1 MAASAMREDVMI
13 RLSGRERLAVLLAVV
28 VAALSLACAREVAE
42 PTSTGMPNTGTPT
55 AAAAAAASPPAA
67 RTAPSTVPRERV
79 ATVNLDEIKEQAVRD
94 LFDDRGRMVNPDQ
107 RLARIAAEHKGGL
120 GGYYFDETD
129 RSTAYVYMLDPSQT
143 EAAKAAFRAAYRG
156 DRQVDRIVPVQGDYA
171 FNDLL
176 EWFHV
181 LGPAMVENGIHPS
194 TGGVYEIYNRIQFGL
209 EDIGQAT
216 DARRIMSDLDIPQG
230 AVVFEKE
237 KIKLLAH

>member
-1 MAASAMREDVMI
+1 MTASAMREDVMV
-13 RLSGRERLAVLLAVV
+13 RLSGMGRLAVLLAVV
-28 VAALSLACAREVAE
+28 VAALSLACAGDAAE
-42 PTSTGMPNTGTPT
+42 LTSTDIPNTGTPM
-55 AAAAAAASPPAA
+55 AAAATSPPAA
-67 RTAPSTVPRERV
+67 RTVPSAVPPEGV
-79 ATVNLDEIKEQAVRD
+79 ATVNLDEIKEQVVRD

-107 RLARIAAEHKGGL
+107 RLARIAAEQKGGF

-156 DRQVDRIVPVQGDYA
+156 GDRQVDRIIPVQGDYA

-209 EDIGQAT
+209 KEIEQET
-216 DARRIMSDLDIPQG
+216 EARQIMSDLDIPQG
-230 AVVFEKE
+230 AVVFK
-237 KIKLLAH
+237 KRKLKLFAN

>member
-1 MAASAMREDVMI
+1 MI

-42 PTSTGMPNTGTPT
+42 PTSTGIPNTGTPT
-55 AAAAAAASPPAA
+55 AAAAASPPAA
-67 RTAPSTVPRERV
+67 RTAPSAVPREPV

-107 RLARIAAEHKGGL
+107 RLARIAAEHKGGF

-181 LGPAMVENGIHPS
+181 LDTAMVENGIHPT
-194 TGGVYEIYNRIQFGL
+194 TGGVREISNRIRFGL
-209 EDIGQAT
+209 EDIEQET
-216 DARRIMSDLDIPQG
+216 EARRIMSDLDVPQG
-230 AVVFEKE
+230 AVVFAKE
-237 KIKLLAH
+237 KIKLFAN

>member
-42 PTSTGMPNTGTPT
+42 PTSTGIPNTGTST
-55 AAAAAAASPPAA
+55 AAAAASPPAA
-67 RTAPSTVPRERV
+67 RTAPSTVPREPV

-107 RLARIAAEHKGGL
+107 RLARIAAEHKGGF

-209 EDIGQAT
+209 KEIEQET
-216 DARRIMSDLDIPQG
+216 DARRIMSDLYIPQG
-230 AVVFEKE
+230 AVVFK
-237 KIKLLAH
+237 KRKLKLLAN

>member
-42 PTSTGMPNTGTPT
+42 PTSTGIPNTGTST
-55 AAAAAAASPPAA
+55 AAAAASPPAA
-67 RTAPSTVPRERV
+67 RTAPSAVPREPV

-107 RLARIAAEHKGGL
+107 RLARIAAEHKGGF

-181 LGPAMVENGIHPS
+181 LDTAMVENGIHPS
-194 TGGVYEIYNRIQFGL
+194 TGGVREISNRIRFGL

-216 DARRIMSDLDIPQG
+216 EARRIMSDLDIPQG

-237 KIKLLAH
+237 KIKLLAN

>member
-42 PTSTGMPNTGTPT
+42 PTSTGIPNTGTST
-55 AAAAAAASPPAA
+55 AAAAASPPAA
-67 RTAPSTVPRERV
+67 RTAPSAVPREPV

-94 LFDDRGRMVNPDQ
+94 LFDDRGRMVTPDQ
-107 RLARIAAEHKGGL
+107 RLARIAAEHKGGF

-181 LGPAMVENGIHPS
+181 LGTAMVENGIHPT
-194 TGGVYEIYNRIQFGL
+194 TGGVREISNRIRFGL

-216 DARRIMSDLDIPQG
+216 DARRIMGDLDIPQG
-230 AVVFEKE
+230 AVVFEKD
-237 KIKLLAH
+237 KIKLLAN

>member
-1 MAASAMREDVMI
+1 MI

-42 PTSTGMPNTGTPT
+42 PTSTGIPNTGTPT
-55 AAAAAAASPPAA
+55 AAAAASPPAA
-67 RTAPSTVPRERV
+67 RTAPSAVPREPV

-107 RLARIAAEHKGGL
+107 RLARIAAEHKGGF

-143 EAAKAAFRAAYRG
+143 EAAKAAKAAFRAAYRG
-156 DRQVDRIVPVQGDYA
+156 DRQVDRIIPVQGDYA

-181 LGPAMVENGIHPS
+181 LDTAMVENGIHPS

-209 EDIGQAT
+209 KEIEQET
-216 DARRIMSDLDIPQG
+216 EARRIMSDLDIPQG
-230 AVVFEKE
+230 AVVFAKE
-237 KIKLLAH
+237 KIKLLAN

>member
-42 PTSTGMPNTGTPT
+42 PTSTGIPNTGTST
-55 AAAAAAASPPAA
+55 AAAAASPPAA
-67 RTAPSTVPRERV
+67 RTAPSAVPREPV

-94 LFDDRGRMVNPDQ
+94 LFDDRGRMVTPDQ
-107 RLARIAAEHKGGL
+107 RLARIAAEHKGGF

-181 LGPAMVENGIHPS
+181 LDTAMVENGIHPT
-194 TGGVYEIYNRIQFGL
+194 TGGVREISNRIRFGL

-216 DARRIMSDLDIPQG
+216 DARRIMGDLDIPQG

-237 KIKLLAH
+237 KFKLLAN

>member
-1 MAASAMREDVMI
+1 MI

-42 PTSTGMPNTGTPT
+42 PTSTGIPNTGTST
-55 AAAAAAASPPAA
+55 AAAAASPPAA
-67 RTAPSTVPRERV
+67 RTAPSAVPREPV

-107 RLARIAAEHKGGL
+107 RLARIAAEHKGGF

-181 LGPAMVENGIHPS
+181 LDTAMVENGIHPS
-194 TGGVYEIYNRIQFGL
+194 TGGVREISNRIRFGL

-230 AVVFEKE
+230 AVVFEKG
-237 KIKLLAH
+237 KNKLLAN

>member
-1 MAASAMREDVMI
+1 MI

-42 PTSTGMPNTGTPT
+42 PTSTGIPNTGTST
-55 AAAAAAASPPAA
+55 AAAAASPPAA
-67 RTAPSTVPRERV
+67 RTAPSTVPREPV

-94 LFDDRGRMVNPDQ
+94 LFDDSGRMVTPDQ
-107 RLARIAAEHKGGL
+107 RLARIAAEHKGGF

-156 DRQVDRIVPVQGDYA
+156 DRQVDWIVPVQGDYA

-181 LGPAMVENGIHPS
+181 LDTAMVENGIHPS
-194 TGGVYEIYNRIQFGL
+194 TGGVREISNRIRFGL

-230 AVVFEKE
+230 AVVFEKG
-237 KIKLLAH
+237 KNKLLAN

>member
-13 RLSGRERLAVLLAVV
+13 RLSGRERLAVLAVV

-42 PTSTGMPNTGTPT
+42 PTSTGIPNTGTST
-55 AAAAAAASPPAA
+55 AAAAASPPAA
-67 RTAPSTVPRERV
+67 RTAPSAVPREPV
-79 ATVNLDEIKEQAVRD
+79 AIVNLDEIKEQAVRD
-94 LFDDRGRMVNPDQ
+94 LFDDRGRMVTPDQ
-107 RLARIAAEHKGGL
+107 RLARIAAEHKGGF

-181 LGPAMVENGIHPS
+181 LGTAMVENGIHPS

-209 EDIGQAT
+209 KEIEQET
-216 DARRIMSDLDIPQG
+216 EARRIMGDLDVPQG
-230 AVVFEKE
+230 AVVFK
-237 KIKLLAH
+237 KRKLKLLAN

>member
-1 MAASAMREDVMI
+1 MTASTMREDVMV
-13 RLSGRERLAVLLAVV
+13 RLSGMGRLAVLLAVV
-28 VAALSLACAREVAE
+28 VAALSLACAGDAAE
-42 PTSTGMPNTGTPT
+42 LTSTDIPNTGTPT
-55 AAAAAAASPPAA
+55 AAAAASPPAA
-67 RTAPSTVPRERV
+67 RTVPSAVPPEGV
-79 ATVNLDEIKEQAVRD
+79 ATVNLDEIKEQVVRD
-94 LFDDRGRMVNPDQ
+94 LFDDSGRMVNPDQ
-107 RLARIAAEHKGGL
+107 RLARIAAEHKGGF

-156 DRQVDRIVPVQGDYA
+156 GGRQVDRIIPVQGDYA

-181 LGPAMVENGIHPS
+181 LDVAMVENGIHPS
-194 TGGVYEIYNRIQFGL
+194 TGGVREISNRIRFGL

-237 KIKLLAH
+237 KIKLLAN

>member
-1 MAASAMREDVMI
+1 MV
-13 RLSGRERLAVLLAVV
+13 RLSGMGRLAVLLAVV

-42 PTSTGMPNTGTPT
+42 PTSTGIPNTGTST
-55 AAAAAAASPPAA
+55 AAAAASPPAA
-67 RTAPSTVPRERV
+67 RTAPSTVPREPV

-94 LFDDRGRMVNPDQ
+94 LFDDRGRMVTPDQ
-107 RLARIAAEHKGGL
+107 RLARIAAEHKGGF

-181 LGPAMVENGIHPS
+181 LDTAMVENGIHPS
-194 TGGVYEIYNRIQFGL
+194 TGGVREISNRIRFGL

-237 KIKLLAH
+237 KIKLLAN

>member
-42 PTSTGMPNTGTPT
+42 PTSTGMPNTGTST
-55 AAAAAAASPPAA
+55 AAAATSPPAA
-67 RTAPSTVPRERV
+67 RTAPSTVPREPV
-79 ATVNLDEIKEQAVRD
+79 ATVHLDEIKEEAVRD

-107 RLARIAAEHKGGL
+107 RLAGIAAEHKGGF

-156 DRQVDRIVPVQGDYA
+156 DRQVDRIIPVQGDYA

-176 EWFHV
+176 EWFH
-181 LGPAMVENGIHPS
+181 LLDTAMVENGIHP
-194 TGGVYEIYNRIQFGL
+194 TAGGVREISNRIRFGL

-237 KIKLLAH
+237 KIKLLAN

>member
-28 VAALSLACAREVAE
+28 VAALPLACAREVAE
-42 PTSTGMPNTGTPT
+42 PTSTGMPNTGTST
-55 AAAAAAASPPAA
+55 AAAAASPPAA
-67 RTAPSTVPRERV
+67 GTAPSTVPREPV
-79 ATVNLDEIKEQAVRD
+79 ATVNLDEIKEQAVRA

-107 RLARIAAEHKGGL
+107 RLARIAAEHKGGF

-181 LGPAMVENGIHPS
+181 LGTAMVEKGIHPS

-209 EDIGQAT
+209 EEIEQET
-216 DARRIMSDLDIPQG
+216 DARRIMGDLDIPQG
-230 AVVFEKE
+230 AVVFKQR
-237 KIKLLAH
+237 KLKLLAN

>member
-1 MAASAMREDVMI
+1 M
-13 RLSGRERLAVLLAVV
+13 
-28 VAALSLACAREVAE
+28 
-42 PTSTGMPNTGTPT
+42 
-55 AAAAAAASPPAA
+55 
-67 RTAPSTVPRERV
+67 

-107 RLARIAAEHKGGL
+107 RLAGIAAEQKGGF

-181 LGPAMVENGIHPS
+181 LDTAMVENGIHPT
-194 TGGVYEIYNRIQFGL
+194 TGGVREISNRIQFGL

-216 DARRIMSDLDIPQG
+216 EARRIMSDLDIPQG

>member
-42 PTSTGMPNTGTPT
+42 PTSTGIPNTGTST
-55 AAAAAAASPPAA
+55 AAAATSPPAA
-67 RTAPSTVPRERV
+67 RTAPSTVPREPV
-79 ATVNLDEIKEQAVRD
+79 ATVNLDEIKEEAVRD
-94 LFDDRGRMVNPDQ
+94 LFDDRGRMANPDQ

-209 EDIGQAT
+209 EDIEQET
-216 DARRIMSDLDIPQG
+216 DARRIMGDLDIPQG

-237 KIKLLAH
+237 KIKLLAN

>member
-1 MAASAMREDVMI
+1 MI
-13 RLSGRERLAVLLAVV
+13 RLSGRERLAVLLVVV

-42 PTSTGMPNTGTPT
+42 PTSTGMPNTGIST
-55 AAAAAAASPPAA
+55 AAAAASPPAA
-67 RTAPSTVPRERV
+67 RTAPSTVPREPV
-79 ATVNLDEIKEQAVRD
+79 ATVNLDEIKEEAVRD

-107 RLARIAAEHKGGL
+107 RLARIAAEHKGGF

-176 EWFHV
+176 EWFYV
-181 LGPAMVENGIHPS
+181 LDTAMVENGIHPT
-194 TGGVYEIYNRIQFGL
+194 TGGVREISNRIRFGL

-230 AVVFEKE
+230 AVVFTKE
-237 KIKLLAH
+237 KIKLLAN

>member
-1 MAASAMREDVMI
+1 MI

-42 PTSTGMPNTGTPT
+42 PTSTGIPNTGTST
-55 AAAAAAASPPAA
+55 AAAAASPPAA
-67 RTAPSTVPRERV
+67 RTAPSTVPREPV

-94 LFDDRGRMVNPDQ
+94 LFDDRGRMVNPAQ
-107 RLARIAAEHKGGL
+107 RLARIAAEHKGGF

-156 DRQVDRIVPVQGDYA
+156 DRQVDWIVPVQGDYA

-181 LGPAMVENGIHPS
+181 LDTAMVENGIHPS
-194 TGGVYEIYNRIQFGL
+194 TGGVREISNRIRFGL

-230 AVVFEKE
+230 AVVFEKG
-237 KIKLLAH
+237 KFKLLAN

>member
-1 MAASAMREDVMI
+1 MI

-42 PTSTGMPNTGTPT
+42 PTSTGIPNTGTST
-55 AAAAAAASPPAA
+55 AAAAASPPAA
-67 RTAPSTVPRERV
+67 RTAPSTVPRERG

-107 RLARIAAEHKGGL
+107 RLARIAAEHKGGF

-156 DRQVDRIVPVQGDYA
+156 DRQVDWIVPVQGDYA

-181 LGPAMVENGIHPS
+181 LDTAMVENGIHPS
-194 TGGVYEIYNRIQFGL
+194 TGGVREISNRIRFGL

-237 KIKLLAH
+237 KIKLLAN

>member
-1 MAASAMREDVMI
+1 M
-13 RLSGRERLAVLLAVV
+13 
-28 VAALSLACAREVAE
+28 
-42 PTSTGMPNTGTPT
+42 
-55 AAAAAAASPPAA
+55 
-67 RTAPSTVPRERV
+67 

-107 RLARIAAEHKGGL
+107 RLARIAAEHKGGF

-181 LGPAMVENGIHPS
+181 LDPAMVENGIHPS

-209 EDIGQAT
+209 KEIEQET
-216 DARRIMSDLDIPQG
+216 DARRIMGDLDIPQG
-230 AVVFEKE
+230 AVVFK
-237 KIKLLAH
+237 KRKLKLLAN

>member
-1 MAASAMREDVMI
+1 MV
-13 RLSGRERLAVLLAVV
+13 RLYGMGRLAVLLAVV
-28 VAALSLACAREVAE
+28 VAALSLACVGDAAE
-42 PTSTGMPNTGTPT
+42 LTSTGIPNTGTPT
-55 AAAAAAASPPAA
+55 AAAATSPPAA
-67 RTAPSTVPRERV
+67 RMVPSAVPPEGV
-79 ATVNLDEIKEQAVRD
+79 ATVNLDEIKEQVVRD
-94 LFDDRGRMVNPDQ
+94 LFDDSGRMVNPDQ
-107 RLARIAAEHKGGL
+107 RLARIAAEHKGGF

-209 EDIGQAT
+209 KEIEQET
-216 DARRIMSDLDIPQG
+216 EARRIMSDLDVPQG
-230 AVVFEKE
+230 AVVFK
-237 KIKLLAH
+237 KRKLKLFAN

>member
-1 MAASAMREDVMI
+1 MI

-42 PTSTGMPNTGTPT
+42 PTSTGIPNTGTST
-55 AAAAAAASPPAA
+55 VAAAASPPAA
-67 RTAPSTVPRERV
+67 RTAPSAVPREPV

-94 LFDDRGRMVNPDQ
+94 LFDDRGRMVTPDQ
-107 RLARIAAEHKGGL
+107 RLARIAAEHKGGF

-181 LGPAMVENGIHPS
+181 LDTAMVENGIHPS
-194 TGGVYEIYNRIQFGL
+194 TGGVREISNRIRFGL

-216 DARRIMSDLDIPQG
+216 DARRIMGDLDIPQG

-237 KIKLLAH
+237 KFKLLAN

>member
-1 MAASAMREDVMI
+1 MI

-42 PTSTGMPNTGTPT
+42 PTSTGMPNTGTST
-55 AAAAAAASPPAA
+55 AAAAASPPAA
-67 RTAPSTVPRERV
+67 RTAPSTVPREPV

-216 DARRIMSDLDIPQG
+216 DARRIMGDLDIPQG

-237 KIKLLAH
+237 KIKLLAN

>member
-1 MAASAMREDVMI
+1 MI
-13 RLSGRERLAVLLAVV
+13 RLSGRERLAVLLVVV
-28 VAALSLACAREVAE
+28 VAALSLACAGDAAE
-42 PTSTGMPNTGTPT
+42 PTSTGIPNTGTST
-55 AAAAAAASPPAA
+55 AAAATSPPAA
-67 RTAPSTVPRERV
+67 RTAPSTVPREPV
-79 ATVNLDEIKEQAVRD
+79 ATVNLDEIKEEAVRD
-94 LFDDRGRMVNPDQ
+94 LFDDRGRTVNPDQ
-107 RLARIAAEHKGGL
+107 RLARIAAEHKGGF

-181 LGPAMVENGIHPS
+181 LDTAMVENGIHPT
-194 TGGVYEIYNRIQFGL
+194 TGGVREISNRIRFGL

-216 DARRIMSDLDIPQG
+216 DARRIMGDLDIPQG

-237 KIKLLAH
+237 KFKLFAN

>member
-1 MAASAMREDVMI
+1 MI

-42 PTSTGMPNTGTPT
+42 PTSTGIPNTGTST
-55 AAAAAAASPPAA
+55 AAAAASPPAA
-67 RTAPSTVPRERV
+67 RTAPSTVPREPV

-94 LFDDRGRMVNPDQ
+94 LFDDRGRMVTPDQ
-107 RLARIAAEHKGGL
+107 RLARIAAEHKGGF

-156 DRQVDRIVPVQGDYA
+156 DRQVDWIVPVQGDYA

-181 LGPAMVENGIHPS
+181 LDTAMVENGIHPS
-194 TGGVYEIYNRIQFGL
+194 TGGVREISNRIRVGL

-230 AVVFEKE
+230 AVVFEKG
-237 KIKLLAH
+237 KNKLLAN